1 MPGALFHV
9 GGQAMCPHGGQVST
23 ISSNARVT
31 VRRQPVAT
39 FSDQFL
45 VAGCSFT
52 IPPSKPQPCMK
63 VQWLQPALR
72 VKVLGNPVI
81 LATSVGLCQSADQIP
96 QGPPSVTVTQQ
107 RVTGT

>member
-1 MPGALFHV
+1 
-9 GGQAMCPHGGQVST
+9 
-23 ISSNARVT
+23 
-31 VRRQPVAT
+31 
-39 FSDQFL
+39 
-45 VAGCSFT
+45 
-52 IPPSKPQPCMK
+52 MK

-72 VKVLGNPVI
+72 VKVMGNPVI